1 MGLSGRFDRLARVV
15 ILAVPIAAIAATAA
29 AEPVS
34 AVTTSGTGVLTKCRH
49 WLVYKSCNKYNKV
62 ALPARIAIGDKLT
75 ISYGSNNKNYVFEV
89 GDIRSNGEGCRLLNA
104 ETDAGEDY
112 ENIEIAQCR
121 PASVTARN

>member
-15 ILAVPIAAIAATAA
+15 ILAVPIAATASIAA

-62 ALPARIAIGDKLT
+62 AIPDRIAVGDKLT
-75 ISYGSNNKNYVFEV
+75 ISYGSNNKNYVFAV
-89 GDIRSNGEGCRLLNA
+89 GDIQRNGDGCKLLNA
-104 ETDAGEDY
+104 AAEVGEDY

-121 PASVTARN
+121 PTNVAARN

>member
-1 MGLSGRFDRLARVV
+1 MGFSGRFNRLARVV
-15 ILAVPIAAIAATAA
+15 VVAVPVAATASIAA

-34 AVTTSGTGVLTKCRH
+34 AVTTSGTGVLTKCRQ

-89 GDIRSNGEGCRLLNA
+89 GGIRSNGEGCQLLNA